1 MHMHRRRNLYRE
13 YAKCGFMVEIQS
25 MVPIAAVVDLVLGV
39 ATLSIIGRSKVESS
53 SNRIA
58 GCILGWILIFL
69 GLSYVMTAILEF
81 RYGVQSEFSSLDLN
95 KVSGTF
101 AFTTK
106 NLLLSAAIVLM
117 AALPFF
123 FPFRIINPRWD
134 VWFLI
139 GVACAT
145 TAFFTTFHLL
155 TDFDHINLENFLHI
169 PGYLVLVAM
178 YLRFITTEVR
188 DDDFRLRKISV
199 VAGLLL
205 IGIHGETMTYWLSQV
220 LSLNDYFFQRQSIVT
235 GLNPSLAS
243 WGGVNMR
250 LTLGTGA
257 ILVLCAGEAWRS
269 YKIGISPFGVLT
281 FIIFI
286 IGFIA
291 GIADYAVM
299 DIVRSCYETSC
310 QEYPAAY
317 SIWYD
322 FTSEALVYL
331 YTPILFMFI
340 LLHYDIVDTKREE
353 NRWLIRIIVILM
365 LLIVSSTILELIQS
379 FLPIPDMISSAALAI
394 VVGIF
399 IGWEEKIVSSLI
411 EGSAS
416 IQETVPDFI
425 KPGIGDKEFNFKAF
439 NLTFG
444 CITGFIFIVSILFTG
459 LGVLGG

>member
-1 MHMHRRRNLYRE
+1 
-13 YAKCGFMVEIQS
+13 MVEIQS

-39 ATLSIIGRSKVESS
+39 ATLSIIGRSQGQSS
-53 SNRIA
+53 TSRIT

-69 GLSYVMTAILEF
+69 GLSYLMTAILEF
-81 RYGVQSEFSSLDLN
+81 RYGAQAEFSLLDHN

-101 AFTTK
+101 AFTAT
-106 NLLLSAAIVLM
+106 NLFLSSAMVLM
-117 AALPFF
+117 ALLPFY
-123 FPFRIINPRWD
+123 FPFRIIQKEWD
-134 VWFLI
+134 VWFLL
-139 GVACAT
+139 GTSCVSAAVLT
-145 TAFFTTFHLL
+145 TLHLL
-155 TDFDHINLENFLHI
+155 TNFNHFNVENFLNI
-169 PGYLVLVAM
+169 PGYLILVAL

-188 DDDFRLRKISV
+188 DGDSRLRKISI

-220 LSLNDYFFQRQSIVT
+220 LSINDYFFQRGAINSGVAAT
-235 GLNPSLAS
+235 YAS
-243 WGGVNMR
+243 WGGVNAR
-250 LTLGTGA
+250 LTLGAGA

-269 YKIGISPFGVLT
+269 YKLGISSFGVLT
-281 FIIFI
+281 FVIFV

-291 GIADYAVM
+291 GLADYAVL

-310 QEYPAAY
+310 EPFPSAY

-353 NRWLIRIIVILM
+353 NRWLIRIIVILL

-399 IGWEEKIVSSLI
+399 IGWEEKIVSNHI

-416 IQETVPDFI
+416 IEETVPDFL
-425 KPGIGDKEFNFKAF
+425 DDTLNESEFRLKVF
-439 NLTFG
+439 NMVFG
-444 CITGFIFIVSILFTG
+444 CITAFIVVISLLFTG
-459 LGVLGG
+459 LGVMGG

>member
-1 MHMHRRRNLYRE
+1 MHRRRNLYRE
-13 YAKCGFMVEIQS
+13 HAECSFMVEIQS
-25 MVPIAAVVDLVLGV
+25 MVPIAAVVDLVLGI
-39 ATLSIIGRSKVESS
+39 ATLSILGRSKTESAS
-53 SNRIA
+53 SRIA
-58 GCILGWILIFL
+58 GCMLGWILIFL
-69 GLSYVMTAILEF
+69 GLSYVMTAVLEF

-101 AFTTK
+101 AFTAK
-106 NLLLSAAIVLM
+106 SLLLSAAIVLM
-117 AALPFF
+117 ALLPFF
-123 FPFRIINPRWD
+123 FPFRIINKGWD

-139 GVACAT
+139 GFACAGT
-145 TAFFTTFHLL
+145 VFFTTFHLL
-155 TDFDHINLENFLHI
+155 TDFNHINLENFLHI

-188 DDDFRLRKISV
+188 DQDFRLRKISV

-220 LSLNDYFFQRQSIVT
+220 LTINDYFFQRQTIVT
-235 GLNPSLAS
+235 GLNPSFAT

-257 ILVLCAGEAWRS
+257 ILILCVGEAWRS
-269 YKIGISPFGVLT
+269 FKLGISPFGVLT
-281 FIIFI
+281 FVIFI

-291 GIADYAVM
+291 GIADYAVL

-310 QEYPAAY
+310 QDFPAAY

-322 FTSEALVYL
+322 FTSEALIYL

-340 LLHYDIVDTKREE
+340 LLHYDIVDTKRDE

-411 EGSAS
+411 EGSTS
-416 IQETVPDFI
+416 IQKIVPDFI
-425 KPGIGDKEFNFKAF
+425 EAGSDEKEFDFKAF

-444 CITGFIFIVSILFTG
+444 CITAFIFVVAILFTG
-459 LGVLGG
+459 LGVMGA

>member
-1 MHMHRRRNLYRE
+1 
-13 YAKCGFMVEIQS
+13 MVEIQS
-25 MVPIAAVVDLVLGV
+25 MVPIAAVVDLVLGI
-39 ATLSIIGRSKVESS
+39 ATLSIIGRSDSQS
-53 SNRIA
+53 PTNRIA

-69 GLSYVMTAILEF
+69 GLSYLMTAVLEF
-81 RYGVQSEFSSLDLN
+81 RYGAQGEFSSLYLN

-101 AFTTK
+101 AFTAT
-106 NLLLSAAIVLM
+106 NLFRSCAIVLM
-117 AALPFF
+117 ALLPFF
-123 FPFRIINPRWD
+123 FPFRIIQKEWD
-134 VWFLI
+134 LWFLI
-139 GVACAT
+139 SMSFAGAV
-145 TAFFTTFHLL
+145 FFTTLHLM
-155 TDFDHINLENFLHI
+155 TDFTHYNIENFLHI
-169 PGYLVLVAM
+169 PGYLVMVAI
-178 YLRFITTEVR
+178 YIRFVVTEVR
-188 DDDFRLRKISV
+188 DEDLRLRKISM

-220 LSLNDYFFQRQSIVT
+220 LSINDYFFQRQSIVT
-235 GLNPSLAS
+235 AMYAS
-243 WGGVNMR
+243 YSWWGGVNMR
-250 LTLGTGA
+250 LTLGAGA
-257 ILVLCAGEAWRS
+257 ILVLCAGEIWRS

-291 GIADYAVM
+291 GLADYAVL
-299 DIVRSCYETSC
+299 DIVRSCYATSC
-310 QEYPAAY
+310 EDFPYAY

-340 LLHYDIVDTKREE
+340 LLHYDIVDTKSKE

-416 IQETVPDFI
+416 VEDTVRDFVAENSE
-425 KPGIGDKEFNFKAF
+425 KREFNLKVF
-439 NLTFG
+439 NVVFG
-444 CITGFIFIVSILFTG
+444 CITAFVFAISILFTG
-459 LGVLGG
+459 LGVMGG